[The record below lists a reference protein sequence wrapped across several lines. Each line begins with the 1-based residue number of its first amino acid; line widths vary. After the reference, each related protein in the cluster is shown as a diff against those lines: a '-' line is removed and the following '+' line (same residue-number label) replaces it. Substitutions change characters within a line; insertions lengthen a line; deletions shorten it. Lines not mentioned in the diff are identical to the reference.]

1 VLTALLEGRPVRGEI
16 PPAVRLWQGCRRWR
30 CLPDEWLRQD
40 AEVTV
45 WLEVVEDIAAQHAKK
60 QATLQKLQQETQRR
74 AGVSRP
80 KRGRT

>member
-1 VLTALLEGRPVRGEI
+1 
-16 PPAVRLWQGCRRWR
+16 
-30 CLPDEWLRQD
+30 
-40 AEVTV
+40 
-45 WLEVVEDIAAQHAKK
+45 VEDIAAQHAKK